1 MNYDFQGQWNLSKST
16 LTFLVLWNCQKCFFG
31 KRWVNY
37 KKIPGKMKKIY
48 LNLYKLT
55 LSQLFFDGFLR
66 VNSKSTYIMNI
77 FLRLWKTIP
86 IFLSLISFSILV
98 MNISMEKL
106 SVAKFSAAF
115 YDDDELFLWYG
126 WPTRGF

>member
-1 MNYDFQGQWNLSKST
+1 
-16 LTFLVLWNCQKCFFG
+16 
-31 KRWVNY
+31 
-37 KKIPGKMKKIY
+37 MKKIY

-115 YDDDELFLWYG
+115 YDDDELFLWHG
-126 WPTRGF
+126 